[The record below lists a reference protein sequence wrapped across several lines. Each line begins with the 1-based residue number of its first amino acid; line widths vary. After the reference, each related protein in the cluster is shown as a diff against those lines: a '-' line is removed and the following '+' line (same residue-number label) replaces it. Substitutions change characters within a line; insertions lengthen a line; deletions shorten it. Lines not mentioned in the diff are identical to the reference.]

1 MKKNLIVMGVFV
13 FASLVLA
20 SCGSNGNSGSTELKT
35 EPKKDSVII
44 KKDSATVKT
53 EDFKLQI
60 LCKNIKSKKVVDEN
74 GITPGIFSYCTALW
88 KFERF
93 EIKGKGENIS
103 ALLYKKYYGDGKADS
118 TVLFKKL
125 NFKIDSVFSITNKD
139 FKFGENDAE
148 VYYLE
153 ITQGQNVLL
162 TKRVMIACEGAD
174 MEELS
179 Q

>member
-1 MKKNLIVMGVFV
+1 MGAFV
-13 FASLVLA
+13 FASLILA
-20 SCGSNGNSGSTELKT
+20 SCGSNGNSGSAELKT
-35 EPKKDSVII
+35 EPKKDSMIV
-44 KKDSATVKT
+44 KKDTATLKA

-60 LCKNIKSKKVVDEN
+60 LCKNIRSKKVVDEN
-74 GITPGIFSYCTALW
+74 GITPGEYFSYCTALW

-103 ALLYKKYYGDGKADS
+103 ALLYKKYGEADS

-148 VYYLE
+148 VYYLK